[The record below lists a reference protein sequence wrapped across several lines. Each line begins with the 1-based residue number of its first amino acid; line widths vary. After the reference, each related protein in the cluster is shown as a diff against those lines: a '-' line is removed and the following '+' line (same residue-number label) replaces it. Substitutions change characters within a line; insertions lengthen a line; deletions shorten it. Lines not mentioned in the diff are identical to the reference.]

1 MKKIV
6 GAVAILSCVVAL
18 SVGSALAAGKDDG
31 TVSRYCRDRNDL
43 GISHGA
49 CVAFFKSGNTTPHDA
64 DVCKLLWVRSFVGA
78 DNEGECVTALAAMK
92 R

>member
-1 MKKIV
+1 
-6 GAVAILSCVVAL
+6 
-18 SVGSALAAGKDDG
+18 
-31 TVSRYCRDRNDL
+31 
-43 GISHGA
+43 
-49 CVAFFKSGNTTPHDA
+49 VAFFKSGNTTPHDA